1 MRNADM
7 ALYRSKENGRGRHVT
22 YDPSLHARAQERRRQ
37 EDALRH
43 ALEHEQFLL
52 QYQPVVD
59 LVNERV
65 VGFEAL
71 LRWQSPTQGLV
82 GPDHFVPLAEETG
95 RSCPSDLG
103 AERARARGGPLAR
116 PGAYRREHCPA
127 PVAGA
132 RFRRWCGQGSGHLRS
147 AIPQRLDMR

>member
-37 EDALRH
+37 QDALRH
-43 ALEHEQFLL
+43 ALEHDQFLL

-59 LVNERV
+59 LVSERV

-95 RSCPSDLG
+95 DPADRHLG
-103 AERARARGGPLAR
+103 LERAAREAARWPGPVRIGVNIAPRQLLA
-116 PGAYRREHCPA
+116 PDFVDGVVKALA
-127 PVAGA
+127 T
-132 RFRRWCGQGSGHLRS
+132 SGL
-147 AIPQRLDMR
+147 IPQRLD